1 MNSITILGEGAWGS
15 ALAQQAAHAGAHVM
29 LWCHDPAVAQEMNTK
44 HTDTR
49 YAPGFTFHTSIR
61 ATESLHAALTHSN
74 IILVTTPIRFLR
86 SVLELCKKDAHTD
99 HIWIS
104 CTKGLEGTTGMRP
117 TEIIQEILA
126 PKNYGV
132 LLGPSF
138 AQDVRNGL
146 FTIICCATNNP
157 DGVDAVRLRM
167 NSSNFICTAASS
179 IDGMEYCAVLKNCM
193 AMGVGFL
200 EGSGCGMNT
209 VVALVLALM
218 EEIKLVL
225 AAAHAPQEALYAYS
239 GIGDIMLTCFGVQSR
254 NRAFGIARGKGIPY
268 EDAIGQIGRPEAL
281 ETLHALSH
289 FEQRHGVQL
298 PLFSAI
304 RDAILS
310 SGTAENIIALVRHS
324 SNQE

>member
-1 MNSITILGEGAWGS
+1 MNTITVLGEGAWGS
-15 ALAQQAAHAGAHVM
+15 ALAQQAARAGADVM
-29 LWCHDPAVAQEMNTK
+29 LWCQDPAVAQEMNTK

-49 YAPGFTFHTSIR
+49 YAPGFNFHTKIR

-74 IILVTTPIRFLR
+74 IILITTPIRFLR
-86 SVLELCKKDAHTD
+86 SVLELCKKDARPE

-117 TEIIQEILA
+117 TEIIQEIFA

-138 AQDVRNGL
+138 AQEVRDGG
-146 FTIICCATNNP
+146 FTVICCATNSP
-157 DGVDAVRLRM
+157 HGVDEIRRRM
-167 NSSNFICTAASS
+167 HSKDFICIAASS

-200 EGSGCGMNT
+200 EGAGCGMNT

-218 EEIKLVL
+218 EEIKIVL

-239 GIGDIMLTCFGVQSR
+239 GMGDIMLTCFGVQSR
-254 NRAFGIARGKGIPY
+254 NRAFGIARGKGTPY

-289 FEQRHGVQL
+289 FEQRHGVEL

-304 RDAILS
+304 RDAICCRS
-310 SGTAENIIALVRHS
+310 TANDLIELVRHS
-324 SNQE
+324 SNRE